1 MIYILRCYMMLQSFN
16 LFFWFDEIRWVN
28 CASTFCDKQKH
39 LVDWAWYRDNIWFSG
54 VCPVKMKSNTKI
66 FFETRVSTYFL
77 QRYVFAPF
85 LPSQLPG
92 IHWWN
97 FMNSPFQLLGMQ
109 LSSQTGVDPMNWV
122 MSQQKIKN
130 ALRPNTWLLW
140 GWILGSQSQS
150 QLSQLTL
157 CLHIINGYE
166 AMIEAWNAG
175 PSLPFISSIISL
187 QVQFP
192 PNWFTKHIQTPS
204 CNLARS

>member
-39 LVDWAWYRDNIWFSG
+39 LVDWAWYRDNIWLSG

-109 LSSQTGVDPMNWV
+109 LSRWTEWWANKKSKMHWDQTLDFCGLNSWI
-122 MSQQKIKN
+122 SISESTEST
-130 ALRPNTWLLW
+130 NTLSTYHQWLW
-140 GWILGSQSQS
+140 GFDW
-150 QLSQLTL
+150 
-157 CLHIINGYE
+157 
-166 AMIEAWNAG
+166 
-175 PSLPFISSIISL
+175 SLECWAIFA
-187 QVQFP
+187 F
-192 PNWFTKHIQTPS
+192 H
-204 CNLARS
+204 